1 MSSETL
7 RPGIARGLHPERAPS
22 REGWLDRL
30 AHGLGGALARA
41 LPGRAAAL
49 RAFARQVEEQG
60 TGLRA
65 LDARALGARIDDL
78 RSALLREGS
87 RDALLAPSFALVRE
101 VARRTL
107 GMEPYDVQIQ
117 GGFVMAKGMLAE
129 MEAGEGKTLTAT
141 LPACTAALAGI
152 PVHVISANDYL
163 VERDAEAMRPLY
175 AAFGLSVGAVTD
187 RDRDPERRRS
197 VYECDVVYGTAQ
209 QIAFDYLR
217 DGLERGR
224 QRATLSLR
232 LEALHRERPRAER
245 MLLRG
250 LCFAIVDEADSVL
263 IDEARTP
270 LILSGPGGPAEDPAT
285 HRRALR
291 LAGALEEGLD
301 FCLDRRA
308 RRVELTERGRER
320 LAALAQPLPGFWSGP
335 RRREAWVSR
344 ALAALHLYVRDR
356 DYLVREDKVEIV
368 DQPTGRVARDR
379 AWERGLHQLIE
390 AREACAVTPQRET
403 VARISYQQFFRRYLR
418 LAGMTGTARE
428 VTREL
433 WSVYGLR
440 TQSIPTRLPSR
451 RLDAGTRVFTTQ
463 EQKWAAVTAR
473 VEEAHRRGQ
482 PVLIGT
488 ASVAL
493 SEQLSARLAARELP
507 HQVLNARQDADEAR
521 IVAEAGCRG
530 AITVATAMAGR
541 GTDIL
546 LAPGVAEVGGLYV
559 IATQRA
565 EASRIDRQ
573 LFGRCGRHGELGSFE
588 AVLSLEDPPLLLF
601 YPPQIRRLVSR
612 VATAG
617 TPLFPQLG
625 KVLTRVPQIAEER
638 VYSRMRRRLVDL
650 ERSTED
656 LLAFSGRGE

>member
-1 MSSETL
+1 
-7 RPGIARGLHPERAPS
+7 
-22 REGWLDRL
+22 
-30 AHGLGGALARA
+30 
-41 LPGRAAAL
+41 
-49 RAFARQVEEQG
+49 
-60 TGLRA
+60 
-65 LDARALGARIDDL
+65 
-78 RSALLREGS
+78 
-87 RDALLAPSFALVRE
+87 
-101 VARRTL
+101 
-107 GMEPYDVQIQ
+107 
-117 GGFVMAKGMLAE
+117 
-129 MEAGEGKTLTAT
+129 
-141 LPACTAALAGI
+141 
-152 PVHVISANDYL
+152 
-163 VERDAEAMRPLY
+163 
-175 AAFGLSVGAVTD
+175 
-187 RDRDPERRRS
+187 
-197 VYECDVVYGTAQ
+197 
-209 QIAFDYLR
+209 
-217 DGLERGR
+217 
-224 QRATLSLR
+224 
-232 LEALHRERPRAER
+232 
-245 MLLRG
+245 
-250 LCFAIVDEADSVL
+250 
-263 IDEARTP
+263 
-270 LILSGPGGPAEDPAT
+270 
-285 HRRALR
+285 
-291 LAGALEEGLD
+291 
-301 FCLDRRA
+301 
-308 RRVELTERGRER
+308 
-320 LAALAQPLPGFWSGP
+320 
-335 RRREAWVSR
+335 
-344 ALAALHLYVRDR
+344 
-356 DYLVREDKVEIV
+356 VREDKVEIV